1 MKIKTITPSLFTM
14 GNMLM
19 GFIAI
24 IYAAQYS
31 PAMGNIF
38 NLYVA
43 GFLIF
48 VAGIFDLSDGA
59 VARALGVESEIGMQL
74 DSLAD
79 SVAYGLAPGVLAY
92 QSYFYQLPEIFPG
105 FSSGIVVA
113 AVFPVCT
120 VFRLARFNCEPGNG
134 KGFTGL
140 PSPAGG
146 MVVAIVPALF
156 TATDTV
162 FGQIEFVMPL
172 YYYVAFYVFVAYL
185 MVSEIDYSKLFSNIW
200 RKGNVVRIVTLVAII
215 LLLVFFGA
223 WSIFVCISLYII
235 WGVVR
240 YLVRLVA

>member
-1 MKIKTITPSLFTM
+1 MKVKTIAPSLFTM

-24 IYAAQYS
+24 IFSAQYS
-31 PAMGNIF
+31 PEVGNLF

-43 GFLIF
+43 GILIF

-79 SVAYGLAPGVLAY
+79 SVAYGIAPGVLAY
-92 QSYFYQLPEIFPG
+92 QAYFYQLPEIFTG
-105 FSSGIVVA
+105 FSSGIIVA

-134 KGFTGL
+134 RGFTGL

-146 MVVAIVPALF
+146 MVIAIVPALF

-162 FGQIEFVMPL
+162 IGQLQYAMPI
-172 YYYVAFYVFVAYL
+172 YVYLVFYVFVAYL
-185 MVSEIDYSKLFSNIW
+185 MISEIDYSKLFSNIW
-200 RKGNVVRIVTLVAII
+200 RKGVVVRITALIFII

-223 WSIFVCISLYII
+223 WAIFVCISLYIA
-235 WGVVR
+235 WGLVR
-240 YLVRLVA
+240 YIVKLVA